1 MEHRVPNTG
10 MAVLLDAGDRTCIHP
25 ADKRTAGERLAL
37 LALSKTYGVEGISG
51 DSPFYDSMEVQNDTV
66 IVSFDRAPMWIAA
79 KDFESKLFQV
89 AGEDRVFYPAKAWI
103 VRNKVQ
109 VKSEQVPHPVAVR
122 YGFENYVKCDLFG
135 GDGLPVSSFRS
146 DNW

>member
-1 MEHRVPNTG
+1 
-10 MAVLLDAGDRTCIHP
+10 
-25 ADKRTAGERLAL
+25 
-37 LALSKTYGVEGISG
+37 
-51 DSPFYDSMEVQNDTV
+51 MEVQNDTV